1 MTTVYQAVGAIISG
15 LKGVGKEQRNKE
27 QGYNFRGIDD
37 VLKAL
42 HPLLAEHGVFICPDV
57 LEREYEERLSK
68 SGTVG
73 HCAHLHV
80 RFRVYGPEGD
90 SVELST
96 WGEGLD
102 YGDKATNKA
111 MTAAF
116 KYALFELF
124 AVADPADDSDH
135 ESPQESATVPKTNR
149 RSQGTVRRPPNVD
162 PETGEIDSRSPSTA
176 APASI
181 GADTSPAGSIDS
193 MKPREVRDA
202 LIAAGLEASGS
213 VEEMRKRLAEHQ
225 SGAPPVHVCADCAEP
240 ATLYKNEEWWCQSH
254 QPF

>member
-1 MTTVYQAVGAIISG
+1 MTTVHQAIAAVISD
-15 LKGVGKEQRNKE
+15 LEGVAKSQRNKE

-37 VLKAL
+37 VLKEL
-42 HPLLAEHGVFICPDV
+42 HPLLGKHGVFLAPDV
-57 LEREYEERLSK
+57 VEREYEERVSK

-111 MTAAF
+111 ATAAF

-124 AVADPADDSDH
+124 AVSDPADDGDH
-135 ESPQESATVPKTNR
+135 ETPEGGRTEPRAPAAPATRPT
-149 RSQGTVRRPPNVD
+149 SRRPPPVPAPQLHD
-162 PETGEIDSRSPSTA
+162 PSTGELAPAGGAGEAQLRALARLKDANDLSTHDLLVYASTA
-176 APASI
+176 VNRPLQALGDLTVAEANVVI
-181 GADTSPAGSIDS
+181 DQLKNFVAGDH
-193 MKPREVRDA
+193 PVLREK
-202 LIAAGLEASGS
+202 G
-213 VEEMRKRLAEHQ
+213 
-225 SGAPPVHVCADCAEP
+225 
-240 ATLYKNEEWWCQSH
+240 TT
-254 QPF
+254 